1 MSKLFKTAML
11 LFTAILSAATANA
24 AEFFVDP
31 DLGDDTFDGLQP
43 KPAGGESKAGP
54 KKTLVGVMQLVTA
67 NNGDIVYAAP
77 GRYSSLK
84 TTGNYRVSIPAG
96 TSLIA
101 SGKAEET
108 FIIGENAPGVAV
120 DASPYGCGTDAVRCV
135 EMKANTKLIGFTV
148 CGGRALAYESS
159 KYGAGV
165 YADNSND
172 VVVADCIISNNI
184 AGRAA
189 GMYRGIAVRCEFMLN
204 RARTSGPHVMN
215 SSLFNCCLRDAVG
228 GDVYPVYQSTIRNCY
243 VLRGE
248 NAYNGSV
255 KQSNIFNSYVA
266 KDGSENKFYYS
277 AYPSKHSNS
286 TAVTNSFAV
295 DSTVMQLDENLR
307 PLKGSHNGIDKGS
320 YYYYTNGMPK
330 VVAELLGV
338 DFKKGQRVYNGEID
352 IGCGEYD
359 PRSDLAFSL
368 AHSDC
373 FSVEKQSPGVAFGD
387 SGSVVIPSGEE
398 LQTVWTPSEGV
409 AVQLSYSFKATVT
422 GEAVL
427 IVYRDGKEVARWSA
441 EDGEQSF
448 GYAAAGSHSLRFV
461 CEGEGEATISRF
473 KSMLGR
479 AWYVNEETG
488 SDSFDG
494 TSSVHAGGDSL
505 TGPRKTLAGAMA
517 ISDLASG
524 DVVHVAAG
532 TYDEG
537 EMEPVGGIGGI
548 TTNRVVV
555 KAGVGLVADDGPEVT
570 FIVGKKPTEGGNAGS
585 DAIRCVYLNAGA
597 WLYGFTVT
605 NGATCSDGNYKDYG
619 GGVCAAS
626 GACAVNCRFV
636 YNSARRGGAAYGGW
650 YIGCRFEKGNVGNE
664 SSGIYDCQG
673 VFNSYFDNCKPYGK
687 WKLVNCTFNNCS
699 PQGNGSQDVYNCLVE
714 DESNKGCNYYNCV
727 FTGRNAGEANPDAA
741 TRFNVTDASR
751 EAETARPTAG
761 SSLVDAGVLSY
772 YNDNFP
778 ADWVMFKMFDLCG
791 GQRVYGE
798 GKIDIGAGEYDWR
811 GALAKALHHSK
822 ATVTA
827 ASEGVRSLDG
837 DVVLGGGDELVV
849 NWQVAGESKAELYTS
864 LSGEGNATVTL
875 DGEVLVLGAS
885 GVTAFVVQAGTHTL
899 KFSYS
904 GEGTFTVSSIRCRA
918 GLTVFVR

>member
-11 LFTAILSAATANA
+11 LFTAILSAATVNA
-24 AEFFVDP
+24 AEFYVDP
-31 DLGDDTFDGLQP
+31 VLGDDAFDGSQP

-67 NNGDIVYAAP
+67 NNGDVVYAAP

-120 DASPYGCGTDAVRCV
+120 DASPWGCGTDAVRCV
-135 EMKANTKLIGFTV
+135 EMAANSKLVGFTV
-148 CGGRALAYESS
+148 CGGR
-159 KYGAGV
+159 GPGV
-165 YADNSND
+165 ADNVYGGGIYAANSNN
-172 VVVADCIISNNI
+172 VVVVDCVISNNVS
-184 AGRAA
+184 GRAG
-189 GMYRGIAVRCEFMLN
+189 GMVNGIAVRCEFSNNL
-204 RARTSGPHVMN
+204 AKKSGPHVIR
-215 SSLFNCCLRDAVG
+215 SSLYNCYLHDALG
-228 GDVYPVYQSTIRNCY
+228 GDVFPVHQSTMRNCH
-243 VLRGE
+243 L
-248 NAYNGSV
+248 NGGAKECGV
-255 KQSNIFNSYVA
+255 FNSYVSS
-266 KDGSENKFYYS
+266 DRSGNKFHFS
-277 AYPSKHSNS
+277 GYPSKHNNS
-286 TAVTNSFAV
+286 TAVTNCFIAA
-295 DSTVMQLDENLR
+295 TTAMQLDENLR

-359 PRSDLAFSL
+359 PRSDWVYSL
-368 AHSDC
+368 TRSDC
-373 FSVEKQSPGVAFGD
+373 CLADHVSPGVVSAS
-387 SGSVVIPSGEE
+387 SGGVEIPGGAEMT
-398 LQTVWTPSEGV
+398 LTWTSPESYTSAMG
-409 AVQLSYSFKATVT
+409 YSFKATVT

-427 IVYRDGKEVARWSA
+427 IVYRDGKEIARWSA
-441 EDGEQSF
+441 EDGERSF
-448 GYAAAGSHSLRFV
+448 GYAASGSHSLRFV
-461 CEGEGEATISRF
+461 CEGEGSASVSKF

-494 TSSVHAGGDSL
+494 TSPVSAGGDSL

-570 FIVGKKPTEGGNAGS
+570 FIVGKKPIEGGNTGS

-650 YIGCRFEKGNVGNE
+650 YIGCRFEKGNAGNE

-673 VFNSYFDNCKPYGK
+673 VFNSYFENCKPYGK

-727 FTGRNAGEANPDAA
+727 LTGRNAGEANPDAA
-741 TRFNVTDASR
+741 TRFNVTDAQR
-751 EAETARPTAG
+751 DAETVRPTAG

-778 ADWVMFKMFDLCG
+778 ADWVMFKMPDLGG
-791 GQRVYGE
+791 GQRVYGD
-798 GKIDIGAGEYDWR
+798 GKIDIGAGEFDWR
-811 GALAKALHHSK
+811 GAFAKALHHSK

-875 DGEVLVLGAS
+875 DGEPLVLDAS

>member
-11 LFTAILSAATANA
+11 LFTAILSAAAANA

-31 DLGDDTFDGLQP
+31 DLGDDTFDGSQP
-43 KPAGGESKAGP
+43 KPAGGESKTGP
-54 KKTLVGVMQLVTA
+54 RKTLVGVMELVTA

-77 GRYSSLK
+77 GEYKSLDAD
-84 TTGNYRVSIPAG
+84 NYRVKIPAG

-120 DASPYGCGTDAVRCV
+120 DASPWGCGTDAVRCV
-135 EMKANTKLIGFTV
+135 EMAANSKLVGFTV
-148 CGGRALAYESS
+148 CGGR
-159 KYGAGV
+159 GAGIGDN
-165 YADNSND
+165 YGGGIIAANSNN
-172 VVVADCIISNNI
+172 VVVVDCIISNNVS
-184 AGRAA
+184 GRAG
-189 GMYRGIAVRCEFMLN
+189 GMSNGIAVRCEFSNNL
-204 RARTSGPHVMN
+204 AKKSGPHVMR
-215 SSLFNCCLRDAVG
+215 SSLYNCYLHDALG
-228 GDVYPVYQSTIRNCY
+228 GDVFPVHQSTMRNCH
-243 VLRGE
+243 LKGGAKE
-248 NAYNGSV
+248 CSV
-255 KQSNIFNSYVA
+255 FNSYVSS
-266 KDGSENKFYYS
+266 DRSGNKFHFS
-277 AYPSKHSNS
+277 GYPSKHSNS
-286 TAVTNSFAV
+286 TAVTNCFIAA
-295 DSTVMQLDENLR
+295 TTAMQFDENCR
-307 PLKGSHNGIDKGS
+307 PIKGSHNGIDKGS
-320 YYYYTNGMPK
+320 YYYYTNGMPQ
-330 VVAELLGV
+330 VVAEILGV

-359 PRSDLAFSL
+359 PRSDWVYSL
-368 AHSDC
+368 TRSDC
-373 FSVEKQSPGVAFGD
+373 CLADHVSPGVVSAS
-387 SGSVVIPSGEE
+387 SGGVEIPGGAEMT
-398 LQTVWTPSEGV
+398 LTWTPPESSTSAMG
-409 AVQLSYSFKATVT
+409 YSFKATVT

-427 IVYRDGKEVARWSA
+427 IVYRDGKEIARWSA

-494 TSSVHAGGDSL
+494 TSPVHAGGDSL

-570 FIVGKKPTEGGNAGS
+570 FIVGKKPAEGGNTGP

-650 YIGCRFEKGNVGNE
+650 YIGCRFENGNVGNE

-673 VFNSYFDNCKPYGK
+673 VFNSYFENCKPYGK

-727 FTGRNAGEANPDAA
+727 FTGRNAGEANPDAT

-778 ADWVMFKMFDLCG
+778 ADWVMFKMFDLGG

-798 GKIDIGAGEYDWR
+798 GKIDVGAGEFDWR
-811 GALAKALHHSK
+811 GAFGKALHHSK
-822 ATVTA
+822 AAVTA

-837 DVVLGGGDELVV
+837 NVVLGGGDELVV

-875 DGEVLVLGAS
+875 DGEPLVLDAS